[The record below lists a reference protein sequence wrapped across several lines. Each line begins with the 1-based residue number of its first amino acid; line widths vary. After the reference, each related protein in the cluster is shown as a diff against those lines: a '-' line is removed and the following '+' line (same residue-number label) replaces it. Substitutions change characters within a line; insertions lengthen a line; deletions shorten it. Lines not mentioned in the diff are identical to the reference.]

1 MDRMGGARAG
11 GRLFPVRAFFVTLL
25 DVAQCATS
33 HKATY
38 KHQAPQYNTTAP
50 ATLGPSL
57 NHAPSPGHRW
67 YLRVTTHMSPQNKNK
82 WSLDLTLREQD
93 VGYDSLQKLPPPP
106 GLRKVGALE
115 SKIQS
120 EGLGAAGSRSASK
133 DAQII
138 AQRKKAK
145 AMSVAMS
152 PGRQIAMNGFMMYMS
167 GKNLNIFSISIC
179 SMAILSPLKGIFGI
193 SKTFKPFE
201 DPDGRVDLQ
210 MAKLIHIAL
219 NLAWLCVGLYKMATM
234 RLLPTTSADW
244 AGAVV
249 WKELMES
256 SSIPP

>member
-1 MDRMGGARAG
+1 M
-11 GRLFPVRAFFVTLL
+11 P
-25 DVAQCATS
+25 
-33 HKATY
+33 
-38 KHQAPQYNTTAP
+38 
-50 ATLGPSL
+50 
-57 NHAPSPGHRW
+57 
-67 YLRVTTHMSPQNKNK
+67 PQNKK
-82 WSLDLTLREQD
+82 WSIDLTLREQD
-93 VGYDSLQKLPPPP
+93 AGYDSLQKLPPPP

-120 EGLGAAGSRSASK
+120 EGLEAAGARSASK

-179 SMAILSPLKGIFGI
+179 SMAIMSPLKGIFGI
-193 SKTFKPFE
+193 AKTFKPFE
-201 DPDGRVDLQ
+201 DPSVDLQ

-219 NLAWLCVGLYKMATM
+219 NLAWLCIGLYKMATM

-244 AGAVV
+244 SGAVV

>member
-1 MDRMGGARAG
+1 
-11 GRLFPVRAFFVTLL
+11 
-25 DVAQCATS
+25 
-33 HKATY
+33 
-38 KHQAPQYNTTAP
+38 
-50 ATLGPSL
+50 
-57 NHAPSPGHRW
+57 
-67 YLRVTTHMSPQNKNK
+67 MSPQNKNK

-93 VGYDSLQKLPPPP
+93 AGYDSLQKLPPPP

-133 DAQII
+133 DAHII

>member
-1 MDRMGGARAG
+1 
-11 GRLFPVRAFFVTLL
+11 
-25 DVAQCATS
+25 
-33 HKATY
+33 
-38 KHQAPQYNTTAP
+38 
-50 ATLGPSL
+50 
-57 NHAPSPGHRW
+57 
-67 YLRVTTHMSPQNKNK
+67 MSPQNKK
-82 WSLDLTLREQD
+82 WSIDLTLREQD
-93 VGYDSLQKLPPPP
+93 VGYDCLKKLPPPP

-145 AMSVAMS
+145 AMSIAMS

-201 DPDGRVDLQ
+201 DPSVDLQ

-219 NLAWLCVGLYKMATM
+219 NLAWLCIGLYKMATM

-249 WKELMES
+249 WKELMET